1 MATRRKRSQRLYKMK
16 GCNKKTKS
24 KSKRYLG
31 GSNNMDRIY
40 PSKGIEPGN
49 FGFLNPQ
56 VQRGGCGCG
65 MPSIFSGGS
74 AQKGGCCG
82 MSSLSGGSAQK
93 GGAGNGGIPYPNGL
107 VGTSWTSNASSWPGV
122 DGVSGNSNHYA
133 QNTFKNG
140 DPQLEI
146 KYTGAQPPFLGGGR
160 KRNKTNK
167 KQRGGNLSNFL
178 TQDLINLG
186 RQFQYGVGTAYNGI
200 TGYSAPVSPL
210 PWKGQMPNTPSFA
223 SVKAMM

>member
-16 GCNKKTKS
+16 GCNKKTKTKT

-31 GSNNMDRIY
+31 GSSDMDRIY
-40 PSKGIEPGN
+40 PSKGIAPGN

-56 VQRGGCGCG
+56 VQR
-65 MPSIFSGGS
+65 
-74 AQKGGCCG
+74 
-82 MSSLSGGSAQK
+82 

-133 QNTFKNG
+133 QNTFKHG

-146 KYTGAQPPFLGGGR
+146 KNTGAQPPFLGGGR
-160 KRNKTNK
+160 KRNKRNK
-167 KQRGGNLSNFL
+167 TQRGGTLSNFL

-210 PWKGQMPNTPSFA
+210 PWKGQMANTPSFA